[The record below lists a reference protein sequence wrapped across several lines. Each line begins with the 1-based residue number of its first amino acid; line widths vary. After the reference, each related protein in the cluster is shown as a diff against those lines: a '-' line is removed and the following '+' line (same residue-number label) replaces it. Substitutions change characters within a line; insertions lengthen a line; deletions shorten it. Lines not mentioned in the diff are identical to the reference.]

1 MNFIKKIVLFLLN
14 GFMALSVFT
23 SCVVKN
29 PDVPVTKITIHLTG
43 SPEVEV
49 GESVEFIVKFTPEIA
64 TDKNVEFS
72 FDGAN
77 QDLGNFEEG
86 NEPNVYCYIPNA
98 KAAQQ
103 PEGRVTFYAQ
113 SANGVKGK
121 RTVHVKSEIIKK
133 TIILKETNGDVINT
147 IVVTSNK
154 IARSEIDTP
163 SETTNGKFNGWYL
176 DKECLN
182 PVDFDAELKTE
193 NVFFAKRVPPAT
205 KVTVTFVTGSQSSS
219 SVEPIE
225 TEVGKSIKLPQN
237 LSSATHTFLGWT
249 ESEGSEKI
257 LGTTYVVNSDITLY
271 AKWKENTVPVVHVE
285 SVTIGRVEANQLIG
299 NTVQL
304 YCDVSPDDADNKSV
318 SYSTSNSTVATVSS
332 TGLVTFK
339 SAGNVT
345 ITVTS
350 IDGGKNDSVTFTVE
364 GMPATLESI
373 SILSSITV
381 MNGKTKRIPCVFNP
395 SDVSTESKEVIWT
408 SSNTNVAS
416 VADDGTVSGVS
427 VGQATITCTSK
438 VNSEI
443 SAVCNVEVV
452 ESISGKIILHA
463 KNYTHLWAWNE
474 TPKENY
480 TGGEWPGVKMDP
492 DVAEGWYTYTL
503 NVDTSMVIFSNNGS
517 GQTADLSRD
526 AGEWWYTGGKWYDED
541 PSDSVKPE
549 ITNITASSTGTVS
562 GEIKFAVSASDNKN
576 LSKVV
581 INCDGKKIGSVAM
594 SEMIAT
600 VEFVWNTT
608 IEVNGPHTIDFTV
621 YDESG
626 NASDVH
632 KMNFTTDN
640 ENLKPVAVIGGSSN
654 VGLGKEKT
662 YNARSSYDLNGSV
675 KGYSWSV
682 SGGAQIVSGQNAVEC
697 VIQFPSTQSTC
708 TVTLT
713 VTDDSGAVS
722 VPVSKLVAVQDMIS
736 TDFREETI
744 YFAMTTRFYDGD
756 PSNNVHCW
764 DENPATPENDPAWRG
779 DFKGLIEKLDYIKA
793 LGFSAIWIT
802 PIVENCSGMDYHG
815 YHAMNLKKVD
825 PRYESADTKFQD
837 LIDAVHAR
845 GMKLVLDVV
854 FNHVGNFGE
863 ENLCPMFLKD
873 YSADL
878 ADINACLK
886 MHPESL
892 LPDNYWDLKPDNQY
906 GTRLALMKNTD
917 YQNHDYKNY
926 FHHFGFGNWDNF
938 SVQFFQMAGD
948 CVELNT
954 ENPKVL
960 KYIGDAYSQYIE
972 MGVDAFR
979 IDTGKHISRLEFN
992 YYLNDRFMEAARS
1005 SGNDN
1010 FYMFTEICAK
1020 SSDVTYRG
1028 NVENLSPYF
1037 YTWKDTDD
1045 YGFTMADEDQFEGVI
1060 IYPESAETE
1069 KDEVRVLRDLDYW
1082 TRPTVDGGTKTP
1094 VNALAVQKQGMDTTT
1109 VRANRPE
1116 SDNHLLNGNSYH
1128 EPDYSMRSGLDVIDF
1143 PMHWNFGS
1151 ANGAFSVRGG
1161 DKYYNDA
1168 TWNVVY
1174 VDSHDYG
1181 PGNQFEQRY
1190 GAAGNGAMS
1199 DEELEPKWAENVDLM
1214 WTFRGIPCLYY
1225 GSEVMFMKGAIID
1238 KGPILTLAETG
1249 RAYFGDYLEGTV
1261 NASDFSKYTA
1271 TGKVAETLNHP
1282 LAKHIQRMNMIR
1294 REIPALQKGQ
1304 YSTEG
1309 CGSSKIA
1316 FKRRY
1321 TKDGIDSFV
1330 LVTISADTTFTGLP
1344 AGTYVDAIT
1353 GDTKTVSAGGELETS
1368 GCTGQGNMRVYV
1380 LNGPGAIGADI
1391 SNTYL
1396 K

>member
-1 MNFIKKIVLFLLN
+1 MNFIKKIVLFLLT

-29 PDVPVTKITIHLTG
+29 PDVPVTKITISLTG
-43 SPEVEV
+43 SREVKV

-77 QDLGNFEEG
+77 QDLGNFDKG
-86 NEPNVYCYIPNA
+86 NEPNVYSYIPNA

-121 RTVHVKSEIIKK
+121 RTVYVKSEIIKK
-133 TIILKETNGDVINT
+133 TIILKETNGEVINT
-147 IVVTSNK
+147 IVVTSDK
-154 IARSEIDTP
+154 IVPSEIDTP
-163 SETTNGKFNGWYL
+163 SETTNGKFCGWYL
-176 DKECLN
+176 DKECSN
-182 PVDFDAELKTE
+182 PVDFNAELKTE
-193 NVFFAKRVPPAT
+193 NVFYAKRVPAAT
-205 KVTVTFVTGSQSSS
+205 KLTVTFVTGSQSSS

-225 TEVGKSIKLPQN
+225 AEVGTSITLPQN

-318 SYSTSNSTVATVSS
+318 SYSTSNPTVATVSS

-350 IDGGKNDSVTFTVE
+350 IDGGKKDSVTFTVE

-373 SILSSITV
+373 TISSSITV
-381 MNGKTKRIPCVFNP
+381 MEGKTKRIPCVFNP
-395 SDVSTESKEVIWT
+395 SNVSTESKEVIWT

-416 VADDGTVSGVS
+416 VANDGTVSGVS

-443 SAVCNVEVV
+443 SAACNVEVV

-463 KNYTHLWAWNE
+463 KNYTHLWAWSSTTE
-474 TPKENY
+474 ENY

-517 GQTADLSRD
+517 GQTADLSRE

-600 VEFVWNTT
+600 VEFVWNST

-626 NASDVH
+626 NASDVY

-697 VIQFPSTQSTC
+697 VIKFPSTQSAC

-713 VTDDSGAVS
+713 VTDDLGAVS

-802 PIVENCSGMDYHG
+802 PIVENASGLDYHG
-815 YHAMNLKKVD
+815 YHAMNFSKVD
-825 PRYESADTKFQD
+825 PRYESSDVKFKD
-837 LIDAVHAR
+837 LIDAVHSK

-854 FNHVGNFGE
+854 FNHTGNFGE
-863 ENLCPMFLKD
+863 ANLAPMFEKD

-878 ADINACLK
+878 SDINASMKLSAD
-886 MHPESL
+886 SL
-892 LPDNYWDLKPDNQY
+892 LDESYFALPAASQY
-906 GTRLALMKNTD
+906 QTRLAKMKNTD
-917 YQNHDYKNY
+917 GVNHDTRNFYHHYANY
-926 FHHFGFGNWDNF
+926 SWDDF
-938 SVQFFQMAGD
+938 TCQWGQIAGD
-948 CVELNT
+948 CVDLNT
-954 ENPKVL
+954 ENPAVL
-960 KYIGDAYSQYIE
+960 EYIVKAYSQYIA

-979 IDTGKHISRLEFN
+979 VDTVKHIPRLSFN
-992 YYLNDRFMEAARS
+992 KYLNKAFMDAAAA

-1010 FYMFTEICAK
+1010 FYMFGEVCARANE
-1020 SSDVTYRG
+1020 VVYRDTP
-1028 NVENLSPYF
+1028 NMSAYF
-1037 YTWKDTDD
+1037 YTWK
-1045 YGFTMADEDQFEGVI
+1045 EDQEYEWSNDTTLWDDKVIFETD
-1060 IYPESAETE
+1060 YPQMPFTAGEITF
-1069 KDEVRVLRDLDYW
+1069 DV
-1082 TRPTVDGGTKTP
+1082 
-1094 VNALAVQKQGMDTTT
+1094 VNAKSAHKQGLEYAQHSTKWTQ
-1109 VRANRPE
+1109 R
-1116 SDNHLLNGNSYH
+1116 SDNHLLRGNEYH
-1128 EPDYSMRSGLDVIDF
+1128 DPDHSMKSGLDVIDF
-1143 PMHWNFGS
+1143 PMHWNFDS
-1151 ANGAFSVRGG
+1151 ASGAFSVHGEDWR
-1161 DKYYNDA
+1161 YNDA
-1168 TWNVVY
+1168 TYNVVY
-1174 VDSHDYG
+1174 VDSHDYAPCG
-1181 PGNQFEQRY
+1181 DDTHRFHRGT
-1190 GAAGNGAMS
+1190 
-1199 DEELEPKWAENVDLM
+1199 DVWAENLDLM
-1214 WTFRGIPCLYY
+1214 FTFRGIPCLYY
-1225 GSEVMFMKGAIID
+1225 GSEIEFMKGAIID
-1238 KGPILTLAETG
+1238 KGPLEALCDTG

-1282 LAKHIQRMNMIR
+1282 LAKHIQRLNMIR

-1330 LVTISADTTFTGLP
+1330 LVTINADTTFTGLP

-1368 GCTGQGNMRVYV
+1368 GCTGKGNMRVYV
-1380 LNGPGAIGADI
+1380 LNGPGAIGSDI